1 MAKIVVEAVD
11 VDVDSKKDGSNDHEN
26 VVAHK
31 LLSNGIVKS
40 RRSWRGCIELGE
52 WMDQQLGWRKEQ
64 IYCNKTEQF
73 TYDIDTSKNNGPFSL
88 ANLAESE
95 EGSENTVS
103 IAAGEN
109 LVSGDGGRVHPKHVQ
124 DDADEDTNSQ
134 DCSKEDDND
143 HDVVPPNVL

>member
-1 MAKIVVEAVD
+1 MYEFKVLTSYVCCHKKILCGMAKIVVEAVD

-73 TYDIDTSKNNGPFSL
+73 TLKMGFRINVFCVFNEKNL
-88 ANLAESE
+88 HA
-95 EGSENTVS
+95 
-103 IAAGEN
+103 
-109 LVSGDGGRVHPKHVQ
+109 
-124 DDADEDTNSQ
+124 
-134 DCSKEDDND
+134 
-143 HDVVPPNVL
+143 